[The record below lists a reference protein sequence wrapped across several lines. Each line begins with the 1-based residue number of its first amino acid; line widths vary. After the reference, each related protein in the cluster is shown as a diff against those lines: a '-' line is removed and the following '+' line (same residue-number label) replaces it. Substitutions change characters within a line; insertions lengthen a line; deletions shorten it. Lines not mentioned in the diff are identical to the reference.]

1 MQIWVEVGW
10 NLSGA
15 IEVAVDVGSSRSR
28 SSDGVVKVVV
38 VVVAVVVEVGWNLS
52 GAIEVVVD
60 VCHLIN
66 SIWKVTCMSGG
77 RKSKK
82 RFPTGCNTPNE
93 PA

>member
-38 VVVAVVVEVGWNLS
+38 VVVEVGWNLC
-52 GAIEVVVD
+52 GAIEVAVD
-60 VCHLIN
+60 VG
-66 SIWKVTCMSGG
+66 SSRTRSSDGVVKVLVVT
-77 RKSKK
+77 
-82 RFPTGCNTPNE
+82 E
-93 PA
+93 